1 VAHLPIWTGNRPIER
16 LEGPDSLNIAANQVP
31 KTPVATFSA
40 KDPDLGT
47 IFSYK
52 ITEGNEDEAFQIE
65 LRTGVL
71 TLNKPGKTFRKLLV
85 EVQDNCI
92 PLSKA
97 SKSLAV
103 TFE

>member
-1 VAHLPIWTGNRPIER
+1 MR
-16 LEGPDSLNIAANQVP
+16 IAANQSP
-31 KTPVATFSA
+31 KTPLATFSA
-40 KDPDLGT
+40 KDPDPGT

-52 ITEGNEDEAFQIE
+52 IAEGNDDDAFYIE
-65 LRTGVL
+65 PRSGVL
-71 TLNKPGKTFRKLLV
+71 TLTKPSKTSRKLMV